1 MINFLRQF
9 LKPKYETLNSI
20 KISKENIL
28 NNFKVLQENQKAAAI
43 FPVLKSNAY
52 GHGLKEICQILNDSD
67 APMVAVDSFPE
78 AQVAYRYFKRKIL
91 ILGEMPPKVY
101 SYCKL
106 ARTEFCVYNQSSL
119 EALASLGKAKIH
131 LFINSGMNREG
142 IKNLPTFLSENKDLL
157 KKVEVVGFC
166 SHLLAAEEG
175 SVNNNQQL
183 AVFLGNLKILREAGY
198 SPKWVHLGN
207 SAAIFTLKNENLSAF
222 RSGLALYGYSPLPKN
237 NSDYYKT
244 ETLKPA
250 LSLTS
255 TIISL
260 QDLKVGETVSYNGIY
275 VAEHKTKIAVIPFGY
290 YEGLPRKLSNLATF
304 MLKKDENKSPV
315 KIAGNI
321 CMNLTCLD
329 LGNLAGEI
337 GDKIEIITNAKDRPN
352 SLDNLTILSEGI
364 IYEFLVGLQANI
376 RRYVS

>member
-20 KISKENIL
+20 EISKENIL
-28 NNFKVLQENQKAAAI
+28 DNFKVLQENQKEAAI

-78 AQVAYRYFKRKIL
+78 AQVAYRYFKRKVL
-91 ILGEMPPKVY
+91 ILGEMPPRVY

-106 ARTEFCVYNQSSL
+106 KRTEFCVYNQSSL

-142 IKNLPTFLSENKDLL
+142 IKDLQKFLADNKNLL
-157 KKVEVVGFC
+157 KKVTVVGLC

-175 SVNNNQQL
+175 GDSNNRQL
-183 AVFLGNLKILREAGY
+183 AVFLDSLKILREAGY
-198 SPKWVHLGN
+198 DPKWIHLGN
-207 SAAIFTLKNENLSAF
+207 SAGIFTIKDENLTAF
-222 RSGLALYGYSPLPKN
+222 RSGLALYGYSPLSKN
-237 NSDYYKT
+237 SPDYYKT
-244 ETLKPA
+244 EALKPA

-260 QDLKVGETVSYNGIY
+260 QDLEIGETVSYNGIY
-275 VAEHKTKIAVIPFGY
+275 MAEHKTKIAVIPFGY
-290 YEGLPRKLSNLATF
+290 YEGLPRKLSGRATF
-304 MLKKDENKSPV
+304 MLKKDEATLPV
-315 KIAGNI
+315 KIAGNV

-329 LGNLAGEI
+329 LGDLDGEI
-337 GDKIEIITNAKDRPN
+337 GDKIEIISTTKDQPN
-352 SLDNLTILSEGI
+352 SLANLALLSDKI
-364 IYEFLVGLQANI
+364 IYELLVGLQSNI

>member
-20 KISKENIL
+20 EISKENIL
-28 NNFKVLQENQKAAAI
+28 NNFKVLQENQKEAAI

-78 AQVAYRYFKRKIL
+78 AQVAYHYFKRKVL

-106 ARTEFCVYNQSSL
+106 KRTEFCVYNQSSL
-119 EALASLGKAKIH
+119 KALASLGKAKIH

-142 IKNLPTFLSENKDLL
+142 IKNLPAFLSENKDLL
-157 KKVEVVGFC
+157 KKVEIAGFC

-175 SVNNNQQL
+175 SISNNQQL
-183 AVFLGNLKILREAGY
+183 SVFLDNLKILREAGY
-198 SPKWVHLGN
+198 NPKWVHLGN
-207 SAAIFTLKNENLSAF
+207 SAGIFTLKNENLTAF
-222 RSGLALYGYSPLPKN
+222 RSGLALYGYSPLSKSSP
-237 NSDYYKT
+237 DYYKT
-244 ETLKPA
+244 EALKPA

-260 QDLKVGETVSYNGIY
+260 QDLEAGETVSYNGIY

-290 YEGLPRKLSNLATF
+290 YEGLPRKLSGRAIF
-304 MLKKDENKSPV
+304 MLKKDETKLPV

-329 LGNLAGEI
+329 LGDLGGEI
-337 GDKIEIITNAKDRPN
+337 GDKIEIVSAIKNKPN
-352 SLDNLTILSEGI
+352 SLDNFAVLSDKI
-364 IYEFLVGLQANI
+364 IYELLVGLQSNI
-376 RRYVS
+376 RRYIS

>member
-20 KISKENIL
+20 EISKENIL
-28 NNFKVLQENQKAAAI
+28 NNFKILQDYQKGAAI

-52 GHGLKEICQILNDSD
+52 GHGLKEICETLNDSG
-67 APMVAVDSFPE
+67 APMIAVDSFPE
-78 AQVAYRYFKRKIL
+78 AQVAYRYFKRKVL
-91 ILGEMPPKVY
+91 ILGEMPSKAY

-106 ARTEFCVYNQSSL
+106 KRTEFCVYNQSSL

-142 IKNLPTFLSENKDLL
+142 IKNLPVFLSENKKLL
-157 KKVEVVGFC
+157 KRVEVVGFC

-175 SVNNNQQL
+175 GTSNSQQL
-183 AVFLGNLKILREAGY
+183 AVFLDNLKILREAGY
-198 SPKWVHLGN
+198 NPKWIHLGN
-207 SAAIFTLKNENLSAF
+207 SAAIFTLKDENLTAF

-237 NSDYYKT
+237 NSDYHRT
-244 ETLKPA
+244 EALRPA

-260 QDLKVGETVSYNGIY
+260 QDLEAGETVSYNGIY

-290 YEGLPRKLSNLATF
+290 YEGLPRKLSGRATF
-304 MLKKDENKSPV
+304 ILKKGVTESPV
-315 KIAGNI
+315 KVAGNI

-329 LGNLAGEI
+329 VGDLDVEI
-337 GDKIEIITNAKDRPN
+337 GDKIEIISSSKNKPN
-352 SLDNLTILSEGI
+352 SLDSLTTLSDEI

-376 RRYVS
+376 RRYLS